1 MYSSDSQEDG
11 GNTELEV
18 PRTAQHWLAAQNVRG
33 ALGLF
38 LRARDTVFHLTDDAN
53 YVELAAKPGVGA
65 AGALPAAPPPGAAAV
80 RCAPHAPKPCQ
91 RRHSA

>member
-1 MYSSDSQEDG
+1 M
-11 GNTELEV
+11 ELEV
-18 PRTAQHWLAAQNVRG
+18 PRPAQHWLAAQNVRG

-38 LRARDTVFHLTDDAN
+38 LRARDTVFRLTDDAH

-65 AGALPAAPPPGAAAV
+65 ASALPAAPLPGAAAV

-91 RRHSA
+91 RTHSA